1 MNLPNTIRQTLCVV
15 ALLTVIATA
24 PAFGESPE
32 AMRLIDEQLVE
43 WLEQLEAQAGTAAL
57 TERTTPVAEA
67 AQPAL
72 ATRAAPT
79 YTCLPTCQGNDGQFL
94 SIAGNDLQT
103 LADDAILLRILVPA
117 GESTLELGIFDGD
130 SGGVWDLIPRRT
142 TVGVPLEY
150 RLIADGDGDGVGPT
164 VWQQSGFGLSD
175 NAWDDFAVATT
186 PDALTPAGNY
196 RYLFVAQSTDFGVP
210 MNWSNF
216 KVRTSGVLT
225 TSVTITPV
233 AFAFTGPLFS
243 GAEASILYPNAGVGD
258 FTTTTYDGTWSFFLD
273 VFSAPE
279 ELALWDGD
287 FDRGAKNRPETYDT
301 DDPDTPGA
309 PFMPDWAD
317 IGSARPEGVA
327 FVDVCGSERSATG
340 CPADDRSTAGGFFH
354 LRSPSV
360 EFSVI
365 TPEGDVFQ
373 NPNPSGNREW
383 EQFKLSTKPFDRSLM
398 DYSRPALTPGIYE
411 VRAEGVDLAN
421 LNSWRFF
428 HSVLG
433 VCEDGT
439 PCKPPPRPLV
449 LGDYVWLDGNRDGVQ
464 DPWEPG
470 IGGVVVQLVD
480 EMGNVIKTTTTDGAG
495 GYDFGV
501 EPGTYTVVVAPEN
514 FEPGGALAGG
524 TSTIGTDQLIR
535 TLVDANDWTYDLP
548 YAFPPGEG
556 TGTPGYWKNHPD
568 AWPVD
573 EITVGGVTYT
583 QDEAIALLDAPGK
596 GDKTYDLFRALVPAI
611 LNVLSGNDSSCIADT
626 IVAADA
632 WLTTYPLGSG
642 VKGGL
647 WNTSGGED
655 LLSTLDAY
663 NNGLL
668 CAPSRG

>member
-1 MNLPNTIRQTLCVV
+1 MNIPNMIRKSICAAVPMIL
-15 ALLTVIATA
+15 IAAA
-24 PAFGESPE
+24 PAPAESPE
-32 AMRLIDEQLVE
+32 AMRLIDVQLAE
-43 WLEQLEAQAGTAAL
+43 WLEQLEAQADTAAL
-57 TERTTPVAEA
+57 TEHAAPVATA
-67 AQPAL
+67 AEPTL
-72 ATRAAPT
+72 TTRAAAS
-79 YTCLPTCQGNDGQFL
+79 YTCLPTCQVDDGQFL

-117 GESTLELGIFDGD
+117 GETAFELGIFDGD
-130 SGGVWDLIPRRT
+130 SLSPWDLTPGGLGSP
-142 TVGVPLEY
+142 GVPLDY
-150 RLIADGDGDGVGPT
+150 RLIADGDGDGTGPT
-164 VWQQSGFGLSD
+164 VWQVDGSTLSN
-175 NAWDDFAVATT
+175 NAWDDFMVSTT

-233 AFAFTGPLFS
+233 AFAFTGPLYS
-243 GAEASILYPNAGVGD
+243 GDEGYILYPFAHLGD
-258 FTTTTYDGTWSFFLD
+258 FVTTTYDGTWSFFLD
-273 VFSAPE
+273 VFSTPE
-279 ELALWDGD
+279 ELSLWDGD
-287 FDRGAKNRPETYDT
+287 FDRGARNRPETYDT

-309 PFMPDWAD
+309 PYMPDWAD
-317 IGSARPEGVA
+317 VASSRPEGVA

-340 CPADDRSTAGGFFH
+340 CPADDRNPNEIRR
-354 LRSPSV
+354 RSPSI

-365 TPEGDVFQ
+365 TPEGDVIR

-383 EQFKLSTKPFDRSLM
+383 EQFMMSTMPFDRSVM
-398 DYSRPALTPGIYE
+398 DHSMPALTPGVYE

-439 PCKPPPRPLV
+439 PCKPPPRPLL
-449 LGDYVWLDGNRDGVQ
+449 LGDSVWLDGDRDGVQ

-480 EMGNVIKTTTTDGAG
+480 EMGNVIATTTTDGAG
-495 GYDFGV
+495 WYDFGV

-514 FEPGGALAGG
+514 FEPGGVLAGG
-524 TSTIGTDQLIR
+524 SSTIGTDQLTR

-548 YAFPPGEG
+548 YAFPPVEG

-583 QDEAIALLDAPGK
+583 KDEAIALIDAAGK
-596 GDKTYDLFRALVPAI
+596 GDKTYDLFQALVPAI

-626 IVAADA
+626 IAAADA
-632 WLTTYPLGSG
+632 WLTDYPLGSG
-642 VKGGL
+642 VKGKL
-647 WNTSGGED
+647 WNTSGGEE